1 MDIKKEVDKANS
13 MYQIAVAR
21 AILSFANLS
30 EEMKQQVLGSYQYM
44 IDDYE
49 VRLDRQVEAEE
60 KRNLDEYLDDP
71 RHGQAEPLNRGD
83 F

>member
-1 MDIKKEVDKANS
+1 
-13 MYQIAVAR
+13 
-21 AILSFANLS
+21 
-30 EEMKQQVLGSYQYM
+30 M

>member
-1 MDIKKEVDKANS
+1 
-13 MYQIAVAR
+13 
-21 AILSFANLS
+21 
-30 EEMKQQVLGSYQYM
+30 M

-71 RHGQAEPLNRGD
+71 RHGQAEPLNRDD